1 MALAMGLDRRDPSPQ
16 CTEPVQYALRPS
28 MSPSASR
35 QRRGYAIRIDTGTG
49 VVASCRHPPNG
60 GRKISHGSGLRPC
73 YTHPVLESFRKRVWA
88 LVTPDGAPRP
98 VLTGPSEVHH
108 GNSTGS
114 QACGGRTPMH
124 SMLCH
129 LFAGSA
135 ATANGG
141 SPSRARS
148 RPNADVPSPAVSRL
162 SNSDA
167 PLQKCLLPVPRPRL
181 RTT

>member
-1 MALAMGLDRRDPSPQ
+1 MSRRPDERSRLRRSMALAMGLDRRDPSPQ

-35 QRRGYAIRIDTGTG
+35 QRRGYAFRIDTGTG

-60 GRKISHGSGLRPC
+60 GQQTSHGSGHRP
-73 YTHPVLESFRKRVWA
+73 WA
-88 LVTPDGAPRP
+88 LVTPDGAPSPRP
-98 VLTGPSEVHH
+98 DRPKRSAPRNLH
-108 GNSTGS
+108 GVASVWRKDPH
-114 QACGGRTPMH
+114 ALHAVPLVCW
-124 SMLCH
+124 LC
-129 LFAGSA
+129 S
-135 ATANGG
+135 NGG

-148 RPNADVPSPAVSRL
+148 RPSADVPSPTVSRL